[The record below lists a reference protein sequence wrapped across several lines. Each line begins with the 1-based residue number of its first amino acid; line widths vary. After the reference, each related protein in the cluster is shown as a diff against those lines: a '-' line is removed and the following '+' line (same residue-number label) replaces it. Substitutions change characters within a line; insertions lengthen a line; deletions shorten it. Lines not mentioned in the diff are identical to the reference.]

1 MNDLV
6 IVGGG
11 LGGYTAALAAARER
25 PDSAV
30 TVLTRGDEFAHLT
43 GTIDVLGYM
52 ADERWPVV
60 TPERRMGELPENH
73 PYTRLGE
80 ACVTEALSL
89 FDNVTGDHY
98 AGGETNALLMTPTG
112 RITPTS
118 RYPAGMAGGLVSDT
132 RETLLVGFQELS
144 AFDAYYLADTFDDQ
158 LPYTVTGESISL
170 DIALSEPLSESFAN
184 ALDGDDSDRVRP
196 EDDQPETRK
205 PPEETFDSPLE
216 ALVET
221 LREKLDVEHRL
232 GLPAVLGLDDHRHVR
247 ETIEEQLSVDVFE
260 IPIGHPHLG
269 GQRLERLLEERLT
282 AHDVTIESVSID
294 GFEHRGDKIQR
305 IECEQD
311 GESVTYSGH
320 EFVLATG
327 GLETGGLVSD
337 QTGVSEPVFDCYV
350 PHPDDRTEWSVSAP
364 LDDQPFASFGVSVDD
379 QLRPLTERDTPLFA
393 NLRAVGPLLG
403 GTNFATQKSRS
414 GVAVVTGYA
423 AGRTAIREG

>member
-1 MNDLV
+1 
-6 IVGGG
+6 
-11 LGGYTAALAAARER
+11 
-25 PDSAV
+25 
-30 TVLTRGDEFAHLT
+30 
-43 GTIDVLGYM
+43 
-52 ADERWPVV
+52 
-60 TPERRMGELPENH
+60 
-73 PYTRLGE
+73 
-80 ACVTEALSL
+80 
-89 FDNVTGDHY
+89 
-98 AGGETNALLMTPTG
+98 
-112 RITPTS
+112 
-118 RYPAGMAGGLVSDT
+118 MAGGLVSDT